1 MSLLGLMVNLSEAEY
16 KGGGPHFG
24 GKIKILVLDKLIE
37 ISVLNNESFVSSKC
51 LITETTRAMINQVDV
66 G

>member
-1 MSLLGLMVNLSEAEY
+1 MVNLSEAEY

-37 ISVLNNESFVSSKC
+37 ISINESVVSSKY
-51 LITETTRAMINQVDV
+51 LITETARAMINQEDV

>member
-1 MSLLGLMVNLSEAEY
+1 MSSLGLMVNLSEAEY

-37 ISVLNNESFVSSKC
+37 ISVLNK
-51 LITETTRAMINQVDV
+51 
-66 G
+66 

>member
-1 MSLLGLMVNLSEAEY
+1 MVNLSEAEY
-16 KGGGPHFG
+16 KGAGPHFG

-37 ISVLNNESFVSSKC
+37 ISINESVVSSKY
-51 LITETTRAMINQVDV
+51 LITEIARAMINQEDV